1 MTVVLTGDAVFQAPL
16 GWIADRFGIRRVHL
30 TCAVVFCLALLALPF
45 LLASHIQLIVGC
57 LLLGAA
63 AGALYTL
70 SLVRA
75 GKTFSGQKLIMINAL
90 LGFFWSAGSVAGP
103 VVSGLLISVAGYD
116 GLLMTLFVSGA
127 LFLLIQCLGK
137 SEKAL
142 LADEREREEEM
153 DDISEAA
160 Q

>member
-1 MTVVLTGDAVFQAPL
+1 M
-16 GWIADRFGIRRVHL
+16 
-30 TCAVVFCLALLALPF
+30 
-45 LLASHIQLIVGC
+45 
-57 LLLGAA
+57 
-63 AGALYTL
+63 
-70 SLVRA
+70 
-75 GKTFSGQKLIMINAL
+75 
-90 LGFFWSAGSVAGP
+90 
-103 VVSGLLISVAGYD
+103 LISVAGYD

>member
-1 MTVVLTGDAVFQAPL
+1 
-16 GWIADRFGIRRVHL
+16 
-30 TCAVVFCLALLALPF
+30 
-45 LLASHIQLIVGC
+45 
-57 LLLGAA
+57 
-63 AGALYTL
+63 
-70 SLVRA
+70 
-75 GKTFSGQKLIMINAL
+75 MINAL

-137 SEKAL
+137 AKKPCWRTNASAK
-142 LADEREREEEM
+142 RM

-160 Q
+160 R

>member
-1 MTVVLTGDAVFQAPL
+1 MLRKCGARWLISITPMPQP
-16 GWIADRFGIRRVHL
+16 
-30 TCAVVFCLALLALPF
+30 C
-45 LLASHIQLIVGC
+45 QLSISP
-57 LLLGAA
+57 AA
-63 AGALYTL
+63 CCKTL
-70 SLVRA
+70 S
-75 GKTFSGQKLIMINAL
+75 
-90 LGFFWSAGSVAGP
+90 GSVAGP